1 MAEKKIKFR
10 EIILESGT
18 KILLG
23 KDEKSN
29 EELVKK
35 FKGKEN
41 LILHT
46 SKPGSPFGVI
56 EKEKPSKMDLNLSGS
71 AVASY
76 SQDWRDNKKDVVIH
90 VFDGKKVFKRKG
102 MKIGTFGVKKFK
114 RIKVKKEDIINFE
127 KRK

>member
-1 MAEKKIKFR
+1 MEKIKFR

-29 EELVKK
+29 EELMKK

-46 SKPGSPFGVI
+46 SKPGSPFCVI
-56 EKEKPSKMDLNLSGS
+56 DNLKPTKKDVEET
-71 AVASY
+71 AVVCAKY

-127 KRK
+127 KKK

>member
-29 EELVKK
+29 EELMKK

-56 EKEKPSKMDLNLSGS
+56 EKEKPSK
-71 AVASY
+71 
-76 SQDWRDNKKDVVIH
+76 NKCL
-90 VFDGKKVFKRKG
+90 
-102 MKIGTFGVKKFK
+102 GVKGCSA
-114 RIKVKKEDIINFE
+114 
-127 KRK
+127 